1 MLLNRQRKIKVT
13 PVSMYIFK
21 CMSNLV
27 CLLLQKARDL
37 HREHQA
43 LQQLEA
49 DRACVAE
56 LLQHHSNGKPVDSQ
70 RRQEALL
77 HYTSCREERVR
88 DFLEALKHKRDSFFS
103 DLCSESLL
111 A

>member
-1 MLLNRQRKIKVT
+1 MCV
-13 PVSMYIFK
+13 
-21 CMSNLV
+21 
-27 CLLLQKARDL
+27 LQKARDL

-43 LQQLEA
+43 QQQLEA

-56 LLQHHSNGKPVDSQ
+56 HLQHQGNGKPADAQ

-77 HYTSCREERVR
+77 HYTACREERVQ
-88 DFLEALKHKRDSFFS
+88 DFLDALKHKRDSFFN
-103 DLCSESLL
+103 DLCSPAIL

>member
-1 MLLNRQRKIKVT
+1 
-13 PVSMYIFK
+13 MYIFK

-70 RRQEALL
+70 RRQQALL